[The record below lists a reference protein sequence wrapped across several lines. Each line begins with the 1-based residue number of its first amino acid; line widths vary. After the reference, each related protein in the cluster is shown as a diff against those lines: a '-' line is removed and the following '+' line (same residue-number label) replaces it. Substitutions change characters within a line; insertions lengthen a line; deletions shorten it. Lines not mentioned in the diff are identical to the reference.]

1 MSNTTPDGR
10 GAPRQRKDSQNVHNH
25 IRSFPAEALHHS
37 ARLTSQA
44 QASGQ
49 RAEHCIAMCSN
60 ASLGQHQL
68 GECEGKLV
76 STRVREAATERG
88 TGRGGHKAEIALASS
103 R

>member
-1 MSNTTPDGR
+1 MSNTTQAPQDNGKIVRMCTITFVLFQQRLCITAR
-10 GAPRQRKDSQNVHNH
+10 GSHLKRKRLDSELS
-25 IRSFPAEALHHS
+25 I
-37 ARLTSQA
+37 
-44 QASGQ
+44 ASPCVQ
-49 RAEHCIAMCSN
+49 TP
-60 ASLGQHQL
+60 LGQHQL